1 MSYDAIPPHLR
12 PPSQV
17 PLAEDLKPPESEPTT
32 IEDEWASVETPQAL
46 WQVAKRRWN
55 QGVMPHLEEL
65 RLRLGISLGT
75 WLFTVG
81 ASYFIAKPLLL
92 NLQQLAPASTIF
104 VQLAPTDALFA
115 VFQVM
120 MLVGSILSSPVILWQ
135 FFRFLMPA
143 LKPQEKAF
151 LFPALVLAC
160 GGGIL
165 GVVFAYM
172 AVLPTSL
179 QVLLEFSDGIAE
191 PQMSLLPYVGF
202 CTMMLGVMSLTFQM
216 PLLAF
221 LLGRLNL
228 LKRSFLKKYWRES
241 FIGML
246 VMSAILTPSQD
257 PFTLILVA
265 LALFILYG
273 ICLLV
278 TP

>member
-17 PLAEDLKPPESEPTT
+17 PLAEDLKPVEPEPMT

-75 WLFTVG
+75 WLLAVG

-92 NLQQLAPASTIF
+92 NLQHLAPTSTVF

-120 MLVGSILSSPVILWQ
+120 MLVGSILSSPVVLWQ
-135 FFRFLMPA
+135 FIRFLMPA

-151 LFPALVLAC
+151 LVPALVLAC

-165 GVVFAYM
+165 GVIFAYM

-179 QVLLEFSDGIAE
+179 QVLLEFSNGIAE
-191 PQMSLLPYVGF
+191 PQMSLLPYIGF
-202 CTMMLGVMSLTFQM
+202 CTMMLGVMSVTFQM

-246 VMSAILTPSQD
+246 VLSAILTPSQD